1 MNSRQILKQAET
13 LRLACNFSRPRA
25 KLCWKCGTD
34 SNKTLKTHTQVTVHL
49 KVTSSVHLDV
59 EPRQVLLTLFL
70 RRKAL
75 KCHYHSGWPY
85 SRHTDCCVH
94 AVFVN
99 YTYLNLCEL
108 HTYLNMYMAGPTA
121 DTLIAVVMQSL
132 WTTHIFKYVHG
143 WPYSR
148 HTVCSG
154 HAVFVNYTYLNMYLA
169 GSTADTL
176 IAVVMQSLWTT
187 HI

>member
-1 MNSRQILKQAET
+1 MPLP
-13 LRLACNFSRPRA
+13 LWLALQQTHWLLWSCS
-25 KLCWKCGTD
+25 LCELHIFKY
-34 SNKTLKTHTQVTVHL
+34 VH
-49 KVTSSVHLDV
+49 
-59 EPRQVLLTLFL
+59 
-70 RRKAL
+70 
-75 KCHYHSGWPY
+75 GWLY
-85 SRHTDCCVH
+85 SRHTVCCGH

-148 HTVCSG
+148 HTDCCV
-154 HAVFVNYTYLNMYLA
+154 HAVFVNYTYLNLCELHTYLNMYMA

-176 IAVVMQSLWTT
+176 FAVVMQSLWTT